1 MPNILVIDD
10 DVQFLAYLHR
20 ILTNEGYEVGLA
32 SDGRQ
37 GQALIDEEKFDLL
50 ITDIFMPVK
59 DGIEVLREIRRRKLE
74 IKIICISGG
83 GQNCSP
89 EEALKIVHLLG
100 ADRILNKPFTKNDLL
115 PLIRELLAGGESSA

>member
-10 DVQFLAYLHR
+10 DEQFLTYLHR
-20 ILTNEGYEVGLA
+20 ILTNEGYEVGIA
-32 SDGRQ
+32 SDGQQ
-37 GQALIDEEKFDLL
+37 GQALIDKETFDLL

-59 DGIEVLREIRRRKLE
+59 DGIEVLREIRRRKLQ

-89 EEALKIVHLLG
+89 EETLKIVHLLG
-100 ADRILNKPFTKNDLL
+100 ANRIMNKPFTKNDLL
-115 PLIRELLAGGESSA
+115 PVIRELLGDGEASA